1 MSVLRE
7 GQMSGSRE
15 GRMSVL
21 REGRMSGLR
30 EGRMSGPREGRMSVL
45 REGQRMSGLVTLAA
59 CALLVA
65 ACTPAMQ
72 PPRCDR
78 YDAASMGPENQFR
91 VTIAD
96 GATTGLDGSPS
107 RIDVAV
113 ASAVPLAG
121 PVTLVQSS
129 GGRELARWELTFPE
143 SAGLVRRCS
152 LGFGASSCGA
162 TLTARP
168 QTAGGDWRIEPGAN
182 RLLEASIAF
191 RHCAGARDSAY

>member
-1 MSVLRE
+1 
-7 GQMSGSRE
+7 
-15 GRMSVL
+15 
-21 REGRMSGLR
+21 MSGLR
-30 EGRMSGPREGRMSVL
+30 EY
-45 REGQRMSGLVTLAA
+45 QRRASSPCLVAQITTLAA
-59 CALLVA
+59 CALLLA

-91 VTIAD
+91 VTVAE

-113 ASAVPLAG
+113 ASAAPLAG

-129 GGRELARWELTFPE
+129 GGRELARWALTFPE
-143 SAGLVRRCS
+143 SPGLVRRCS
-152 LGFGASSCGA
+152 LGFVASSCGA

-168 QTAGGDWRIEPGAN
+168 QTADGEWRIEPGAN

-191 RHCAGARDSAY
+191 RHCAGARDSAHGAGQRTRLTEPASVRGSLSPPAYAAH